1 MGSCSLEAVF
11 LGMRKEVF
19 TTLCF
24 PKLTCVWA
32 ALGGACVHNPRQQLT
47 APHPVT
53 IMHTF
58 TFLFTYFR
66 SERVS
71 VSKYLLN
78 HGSPLARRPKLL
90 PPSKHKSSALSLLKP
105 GNYWTQVDGLHHWVP
120 VATTVPTNGRKT
132 HPFILPLVPQPL
144 SCCHGLCQPRLMSEK
159 PRAGTPS
166 PRFPGLPWDRWIT
179 WNCALPHK
187 LTIQSRVW
195 FKWAVQVYNMINIG
209 WQKKIFKAIK

>member
-71 VSKYLLN
+71 GKDLQV
-78 HGSPLARRPKLL
+78 
-90 PPSKHKSSALSLLKP
+90 PSKSWFSFSQETK
-105 GNYWTQVDGLHHWVP
+105 
-120 VATTVPTNGRKT
+120 VAAP
-132 HPFILPLVPQPL
+132 
-144 SCCHGLCQPRLMSEK
+144 
-159 PRAGTPS
+159 
-166 PRFPGLPWDRWIT
+166 
-179 WNCALPHK
+179 
-187 LTIQSRVW
+187 
-195 FKWAVQVYNMINIG
+195 
-209 WQKKIFKAIK
+209 FKA